1 MEKNKNYTFYH
12 VEEIPITINFEDL
25 YKLIKEEHY
34 NEDLSNKRIC
44 DIFDENM
51 DYYVLQICGEDI
63 DPYDDI
69 NDYVAIE
76 LYSDFEEWL
85 NINIQD
91 F

>member
-34 NEDLSNKRIC
+34 NEDLNNRKIC
-44 DIFDENM
+44 DIFDEDM
-51 DYYVLQICGEDI
+51 SYYILQTCGEDI
-63 DPYDDI
+63 DTCDDI

-85 NINIQD
+85 NINIQN